1 MRGRPLKISWQEDAE
16 QLGQVYR
23 RERDPELRPRLHAL
37 WLLRRG
43 HSLRATAALL
53 GVHYVT
59 AQQWVAW
66 YRQGG
71 ISEVRRHKRGN
82 RKGSTRRLNEAQ
94 LAQLA
99 QLHQQASSGAFRT
112 AQEVAHWVQQ
122 ELGVTYTRWGIYS
135 LLRRLRYKA
144 KVPRP
149 LSSHTALAYQQ
160 EWKKGG

>member
-1 MRGRPLKISWQEDAE
+1 MRGRPLKIGWQEDAE
-16 QLGQVYR
+16 QLGQLYR
-23 RERDPELRPRLHAL
+23 RERDAELRPRLHAL
-37 WLLRRG
+37 WLLRQG
-43 HSLRATAALL
+43 YSLRATAALL

-71 ISEVRRHKRGN
+71 ISEVRGHKRGN
-82 RKGSTRRLNEAQ
+82 SKGSSPRLNSEQ
-94 LAQLA
+94 LAR
-99 QLHQQASSGAFRT
+99 LHQQASSGAFRT
-112 AQEVAHWVQQ
+112 AQEISQWVQK

-149 LSSHTALAYQQ
+149 LSSHTALAHQQ